1 MILYVPIRAASLMA
15 CPQKLALPKNQ
26 RNCIGTE
33 CMAWRYEH
41 QRKAEPKPGEVVDAE
56 WPPKRGYCG
65 LAGA

>member
-1 MILYVPIRAASLMA
+1 MIIPISHEGARLMA
-15 CPQKLALPKNQ
+15 CPQRLALPKNQ
-26 RNCIGTE
+26 RSCIGQE

-41 QRKAEPKPGEVVDAE
+41 PRKPKEGDVVDAE